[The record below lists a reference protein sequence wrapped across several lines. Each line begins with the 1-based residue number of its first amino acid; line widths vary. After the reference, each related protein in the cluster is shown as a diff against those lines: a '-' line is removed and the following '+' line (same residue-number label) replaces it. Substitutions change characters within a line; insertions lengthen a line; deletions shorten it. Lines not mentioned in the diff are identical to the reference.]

1 VWGNWAGGEGGEARF
16 LFSIFAK
23 YFQELPSVNF
33 EDFGFNSQ
41 INEAISFMGF
51 VRPTPIQES
60 AVPLIMAGRDLIASA
75 QTGTGKTAAFI
86 LPVLHKLTG
95 KTTHEIN
102 TLVIVPTREL
112 ALQIDQQIHGF
123 AYFLDVR
130 SLAAYGGGSGSDWE
144 QEKTALTQGTD
155 IIVATPGKLISHLN
169 LGYVNTDKLEHLILD
184 EADRMLDIGFYDD
197 IMKIISFLPKKRQTL
212 MFSATMPPKIKEL
225 ASKILTNPAEV
236 TTELSKPPEGVLQA
250 AYLTY
255 DQQKTPLINGLIA
268 DKPECKSILIF
279 TSKKSKVREIVREMK
294 GRGYQV
300 EGISSDL
307 EQSEREEVLLRFRA
321 RQTRVLVATDV
332 MSRGIDVK
340 DIDLV
345 INYDVP
351 HDAEDYVHRVGRTA
365 RAEAT
370 GIALTLVNPTD
381 MFKFRKIEELIQ
393 QVVIKLPVPQALG
406 ESPTWD
412 HSKKRERNKD
422 TRYSKKGDSYRKSAS

>member
-1 VWGNWAGGEGGEARF
+1 M
-16 LFSIFAK
+16 
-23 YFQELPSVNF
+23 NF

-41 INEAISFMGF
+41 ISEAISFMGF
-51 VRPTPIQES
+51 VKPTPIQEE
-60 AVPLIMAGRDLIASA
+60 AIPAIMSGRDLIGSA

-86 LPVLHKLTG
+86 LPILHKLTG
-95 KTTHEIN
+95 KTSHEIN

-130 SLAAYGGGSGSDWE
+130 SLAAYGGGSGSDFE

-169 LGYVNTDKLEHLILD
+169 LGYVNTDSLQHLILD
-184 EADRMLDIGFYDD
+184 EADRMLDIGFYED
-197 IMKIISFLPKKRQTL
+197 IMKIISYLPKKRQTL

-225 ASKILTNPAEV
+225 AAKILVDPVEI
-236 TTELSKPPEGVLQA
+236 TTVLSKPPEGVLQA

-255 DQQKTPLINGLIA
+255 DSQKTPLINGLLK
-268 DKPECKSILIF
+268 DKPECKSILVF
-279 TSKKSKVREIVREMK
+279 TSKKTRVREIVREMK

-307 EQSEREEVLLRFRA
+307 EQNEREEVLLRFRS

-332 MSRGIDVK
+332 MSRGIDIK
-340 DIDLV
+340 EIDIV

-365 RAEAT
+365 RAEST
-370 GIALTLVNPTD
+370 GIALTLVNPDD
-381 MFKFRKIEELIQ
+381 MHKFRKIEQLIQ
-393 QVVIKLPVPQALG
+393 QVVIKLPVPPELG
-406 ESPTWD
+406 ESPKWD
-412 HSKKRERNKD
+412 EKRRDGRREGSKGGRFSKGRTKR
-422 TRYSKKGDSYRKSAS
+422 S